1 MKQKIIG
8 IGNDFRSDDAAG
20 LLVARKLK
28 ELYPDFDIIESD
40 GNGVDLLSIF
50 QEYDKVIIIDAA
62 IANNPEDVGQIKE
75 IKVTP
80 DFNFSDLKIYSSHS
94 FSLLEAL
101 KMGKQLSILPEEL
114 YLYLILSKN
123 FSFGQEIS
131 EAVKKASEKI
141 LDIIIK
147 NHFY

>member
-8 IGNDFRSDDAAG
+8 IGNDFRSDDATG

-62 IANNPEDVGQIKE
+62 IADNPEDVGQIKE
-75 IKVTP
+75 IKVTS

>member
-8 IGNDFRSDDAAG
+8 IGNDFRSDDAVG

-62 IANNPEDVGQIKE
+62 IADNPEDVGQIKE

-114 YLYLILSKN
+114 YLYLILSQN

-131 EAVKKASEKI
+131 PEVKVAIEKI
-141 LDIIIK
+141 LDIICK
-147 NHFY
+147 RHF

>member
-62 IANNPEDVGQIKE
+62 IADNPEDVGQIKE

-131 EAVKKASEKI
+131 PEVKVAIEKI
-141 LDIIIK
+141 LDIICK
-147 NHFY
+147 RHF

>member
-1 MKQKIIG
+1 MKQKVIG

-62 IANNPEDVGQIKE
+62 IADNPEDVGQIRE
-75 IKVTP
+75 IKITP
-80 DFNFSDLKIYSSHS
+80 DFNFSDIKIYSSHS

-101 KMGKQLSILPEEL
+101 KMGKQLSILPDDL
-114 YLYLILSKN
+114 YLYLILSQN

-131 EAVKKASEKI
+131 LEVKVAIEKI
-141 LDIIIK
+141 LDIICK
-147 NHFY
+147 RHF

>member
-40 GNGVDLLSIF
+40 GNGIDLLSIF

-62 IANNPEDVGQIKE
+62 IADNPEDVGQIKE

-101 KMGKQLSILPEEL
+101 KMGKQLSILPDDL

-131 EAVKKASEKI
+131 LEVKVAIEKI
-141 LDIIIK
+141 LDIICK
-147 NHFY
+147 RHF

>member
-8 IGNDFRSDDAAG
+8 IGNDFRSDDAVG

-62 IANNPEDVGQIKE
+62 IADNPEDVGQIRE
-75 IKVTP
+75 IKITP

-101 KMGKQLSILPEEL
+101 KMGKQLSILPDDL
-114 YLYLILSKN
+114 YLYLILSQN

-131 EAVKKASEKI
+131 PEVKVAIEKI
-141 LDIIIK
+141 LDIICK
-147 NHFY
+147 RHF

>member
-8 IGNDFRSDDAAG
+8 IGNDFRSDDAVG

-62 IANNPEDVGQIKE
+62 IADNPEDVGQIRE
-75 IKVTP
+75 IKITP
-80 DFNFSDLKIYSSHS
+80 DFNFSDIKIFSSHS

-101 KMGKQLSILPEEL
+101 KMGKQLSILPDDL
-114 YLYLILSKN
+114 YLYLILSQN

>member
-8 IGNDFRSDDAAG
+8 IGNDFRSDDAVG

-62 IANNPEDVGQIKE
+62 IADNPEDVGQIRE
-75 IKVTP
+75 IKVTL

>member
-62 IANNPEDVGQIKE
+62 IADNPEDVGQIRE
-75 IKVTP
+75 IKITP
-80 DFNFSDLKIYSSHS
+80 DFNFSDIKIFSSHS

-101 KMGKQLSILPEEL
+101 KMGKQLSILPDDL
-114 YLYLILSKN
+114 YLYLILSQN

>member
-8 IGNDFRSDDAAG
+8 IGNDFRSDDATG

-62 IANNPEDVGQIKE
+62 IADNPEDVGQIKE

>member
-8 IGNDFRSDDAAG
+8 IGNDFRSDDAVG

-62 IANNPEDVGQIKE
+62 IADNPEDVGQIKE

-101 KMGKQLSILPEEL
+101 KMGKQLSILPDDL
-114 YLYLILSKN
+114 YLYLILSQN

-131 EAVKKASEKI
+131 PEVKVAIEKI
-141 LDIIIK
+141 LDIICK
-147 NHFY
+147 RHF

>member
-8 IGNDFRSDDAAG
+8 IGNDFRSDDATG

-40 GNGVDLLSIF
+40 GNGIDLLSIF

-62 IANNPEDVGQIKE
+62 IADNPEDVGQIKE

-101 KMGKQLSILPEEL
+101 KMGKQLSILPDDL

-131 EAVKKASEKI
+131 LEVKVAIEKI
-141 LDIIIK
+141 LDIICK
-147 NHFY
+147 RHF

>member
-8 IGNDFRSDDAAG
+8 IGNDFRSDDAVG

-62 IANNPEDVGQIKE
+62 IADNPEDVGQIKE

>member
-62 IANNPEDVGQIKE
+62 IADNPEDVGQIKE

-101 KMGKQLSILPEEL
+101 KMGKQLSILPDDL
-114 YLYLILSKN
+114 YLYLILSQN

-131 EAVKKASEKI
+131 PEVKVAIEKI
-141 LDIIIK
+141 LDIICK
-147 NHFY
+147 RHF